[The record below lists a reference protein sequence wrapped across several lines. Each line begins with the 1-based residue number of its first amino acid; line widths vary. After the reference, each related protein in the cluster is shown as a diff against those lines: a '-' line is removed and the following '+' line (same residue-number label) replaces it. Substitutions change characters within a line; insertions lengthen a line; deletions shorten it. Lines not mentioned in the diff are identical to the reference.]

1 MLKKLVAVLSL
12 FTLVFSAAAA
22 DAPVAPLNYKKLIVP
37 VLKPVGS
44 GDLANS
50 VVHYVLRGEHVVYI
64 CAKDGEEIKFT
75 VKHFGDANRPTGIRY
90 ALIDRRQNVLK
101 DGVITYGKLETIAC
115 KVEKGDTYA
124 FVITSGPGA
133 APWYSVAT
141 KNPFAALAA
150 TGKEIYLF
158 GQQKIY
164 VPGKILS
171 NPEMQ
176 IRTTP
181 KESYVYSIN
190 DGEKVSLTEPK
201 LAKLPLPENEV
212 VKIHF
217 SRLPK
222 TWCQNF
228 LISFPGGKTPFI
240 FFGPNRAVDIVR

>member
-12 FTLVFSAAAA
+12 LTLTFAAAAA
-22 DAPVAPLNYKKLIVP
+22 DPVAPLNFKKLIVP

-44 GDLANS
+44 GDLTGS
-50 VVHYVLRGEHVVYI
+50 VVHYVLRGEHVVYV
-64 CAKDGEEIKFT
+64 CAKDGEEIKFN
-75 VKHFGDANRPTGIRY
+75 VKHFGNASRPMGIRY
-90 ALIDRRQNVLK
+90 ALIDRLGNVLK
-101 DGVITYGKLETIAC
+101 EGVITHGKLETIAC
-115 KVEKGDTYA
+115 RVEKGDTYA
-124 FVITSGPGA
+124 FVINSGSGP

-158 GQQKIY
+158 GQQTIY
-164 VPGKILS
+164 VPGKAL
-171 NPEMQ
+171 NDAEMQ

-181 KESYVYSIN
+181 KESYVYSI
-190 DGEKVSLTEPK
+190 DGGEKVSLTEPK
-201 LAKLPLPENEV
+201 LAKLPLPEKEV
-212 VKIHF
+212 VKIQF

-228 LISFPGGKTPFI
+228 MISFPGGKTPFI